1 MVTNVIGI
9 VVLVMSV
16 VISKAQ
22 ILEDISIG
30 TPEEQAVAYFE
41 ALTEKDRIHYFTR
54 QDNRQGSLTHEL
66 QKGERGYYVVGIRN
80 VQGRWWWPS
89 FGRTFVV
96 IFPVSDTGYVTK
108 VEIFDYLAGWP

>member
-1 MVTNVIGI
+1 MSLVALVI
-9 VVLVMSV
+9 SV

-30 TPEEQAVAYFE
+30 TPEAKAVAYFE
-41 ALTEKDRIHYFTR
+41 ELTEKDRIRYFTR

-66 QKGERGYYVVGIRN
+66 QEGERGYYVVGIPN
-80 VQGRWWWPS
+80 VRGRWWWPS

-96 IFPVSDTGYVTK
+96 IFAISDEGYVTK